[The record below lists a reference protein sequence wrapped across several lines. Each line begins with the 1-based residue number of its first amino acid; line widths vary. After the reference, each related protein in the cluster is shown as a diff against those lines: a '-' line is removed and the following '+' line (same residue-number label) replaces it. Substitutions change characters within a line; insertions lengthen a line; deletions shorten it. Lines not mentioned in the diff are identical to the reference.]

1 MKDLVSISELSKENI
16 GNIFQIAKEYKER
29 FKDGERKFSD
39 LKGYSILLV
48 FFENSTRTRTS
59 FELAGKMLGA
69 DTINISASSSSV
81 KKGETLYDTVK
92 TLEAMN
98 TDFIVLRH
106 YMSGAASIVSRSVR
120 SRVINAGDG
129 TNEHPTQALL
139 DAFTILEKKGSL
151 EGLNVAI
158 IGDILHSRV
167 ARSNIK
173 LLKKFGAKITLCGPI
188 TMIPRFANALGA
200 EHITTDANEAV
211 RDKDVV
217 MFLRIQVERQDK
229 PYFSTLNE
237 YSVLYGLNDKRI
249 GLMRKDTLIM
259 HPGPVNRGVEI
270 KSEFVYGGRSVIL
283 DQVENGLFVRMAVY
297 RYLSLKDGEKKINS

>member
-1 MKDLVSISELSKENI
+1 MKDLVSVAGLSKEEI
-16 GNIFQIAKEYKER
+16 MDIFRIAQDYKDR
-29 FKDGERKFSD
+29 FKSGERKFSD
-39 LKGYSILLV
+39 LKGYSVLLV

-59 FELAGKMLGA
+59 FELAGKILGA
-69 DTINISASSSSV
+69 DTINITAASSSV

-106 YMSGAASIVSRSVR
+106 YNSGAASIVGRSVR
-120 SRVINAGDG
+120 SKVINAGDG

-139 DAFTILEKKGSL
+139 DAFTILQRKGSL
-151 EGLNVAI
+151 EGLKVSI

-173 LLKKFGAKITLCGPI
+173 LLKKFGAHITLCGPI
-188 TMIPRFANALGA
+188 TMIPRYASALGA
-200 EHITTDANEAV
+200 DYITTDADEAV
-211 RDKDVV
+211 KDKDVV
-217 MFLRIQVERQDK
+217 MFLRIQLERQDK

-237 YSVLYGLNDKRI
+237 YSVMYGLNDRRVK
-249 GLMRKDTLIM
+249 LMRDDTLIM

-270 KSEFVYGGRSVIL
+270 KSELVYGSRSLIL
-283 DQVENGLFVRMAVY
+283 DQVENGLFVRMAVF
-297 RYLSLKDGEKKINS
+297 RFLSLTEKINP